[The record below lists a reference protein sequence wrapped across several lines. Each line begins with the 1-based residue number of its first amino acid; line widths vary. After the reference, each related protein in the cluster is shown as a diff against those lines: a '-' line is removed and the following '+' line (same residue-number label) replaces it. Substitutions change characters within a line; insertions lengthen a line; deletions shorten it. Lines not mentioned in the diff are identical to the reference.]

1 LKHLFT
7 FLFFIPLT
15 VLSQFNDAFT
25 DGDFSN
31 NPTWQG
37 EEINFEVDANNQ
49 LHLNAPAVTDKSH
62 LFTPSVAI
70 DTASWQ
76 CYVRL
81 EFNPSASNKAR
92 IYLVSDQS
100 NLEGSLNGYF
110 IQLGNTE
117 DEVSLYRQTG
127 TSVTEIIDGT
137 DGLLNESIV
146 EVLVKATRDTDGNW
160 ELLADTSL
168 TSSFASQGTVQDTT
182 SQSSQYFG
190 VLCDYT
196 STRSDKFYFDDFIV
210 TGNAYLD
217 VEAPE
222 ITSVIA
228 TSATNLQITFN
239 EPIDQAS
246 AETLGNYSISN
257 GIGNP
262 ASATLT
268 SPTIVELSFTSSF
281 PIGTALTLTTNQVTD
296 LSGNPIVNASNPFT
310 FYEFDVAAFKDIVI
324 NEIMADPTP
333 SFGLPELEYVE
344 LFNASNKLIDIS
356 GLVFS
361 DASSSGSV
369 TSFEVL
375 APGEYV
381 ILCDVDNTAAFS
393 AYGRVVGLSSL
404 PGLNNDGDDVS
415 IAIDSVIIDQLSYN
429 LSWYNDPIKDDG
441 GYSLELINP
450 LTPCGGKNNW
460 TASLNA
466 SGGTPGLQNSVFNV
480 DPDITSP
487 LVQEVSI
494 VSLSKIQIDFNE
506 VMDSASLVN
515 GNYTIDNGIT
525 IQSVEPGAFFE
536 SVALSL
542 SPNLDSSVIYTLSIA
557 GQSDCVGNDITSSS
571 FEFGIGSSP
580 EPFDLIINEIYPIL
594 SETSGLPNA
603 EFLEIYNRSEKLI
616 STEGIMISDASSFS
630 SLFSGAILPGEYIIV
645 CDDAHEALF
654 STFGKVIPCGSLPSL
669 NNAGDDLQLLTE
681 KTIVDRVTY
690 SDEWFRDAQKSDGGW
705 SLERINPNDLCGI
718 SSNWRESDAALGGTP
733 GQENSIFD
741 ASPAPPVSIESA
753 QFVSSVSIEMNFS
766 SRLDSMNNSAYV
778 NGESYSMILDASFNS
793 ALLSSAEIFDGG
805 QVYFIEIDSL
815 ENCAGISSYNLTYEL
830 YLHDSGDVVINE
842 VLFNPR
848 GSGSDFVELINTAQS
863 NINLEGWSLGYYDSK
878 DSLRFNSIATNQKSI
893 GALGFKALCEDANDV
908 VANYPFAVIENL
920 HLMDLPN
927 YPNSEGSVILFDQLG
942 RQMDRFDYTE
952 DLHFSLLDDLDGVSL
967 ERLSASR
974 ASNDPGNWHSASSTE
989 NYATPGYQNSQDYAN
1004 ANAEAGVVLS
1014 SEFISPD
1021 NDGYQDVVNIN
1032 YNFPSAGYS
1041 MTVHVFNDRGVE
1053 IKTVASNQLIGSTGS
1068 FTWDGTNDNGEK
1080 AAMGIHIILVEAFNL
1095 KNEKEKFRLPVV
1107 VASMLN

>member
-1 LKHLFT
+1 MKHLFT

-344 LFNASNKLIDIS
+344 LFNVSNKLIDIS

-466 SGGTPGLQNSVFNV
+466 SGGSPGLQNSVFNV

-1041 MTVHVFNDRGVE
+1041 MTVRVFNDRGVE
-1053 IKTVASNQLIGSTGS
+1053 IKTVASNQLIGATGS
-1068 FTWDGTNDNGEK
+1068 FTWDGTNENGEK
-1080 AAMGIHIILVEAFNL
+1080 AATGIHIVLAETFNL
-1095 KNEKEKFRLPVV
+1095 KNEKEKFRLPIV
-1107 VASMLN
+1107 VASRLN

>member
-1 LKHLFT
+1 M
-7 FLFFIPLT
+7 T

>member
-1 LKHLFT
+1 MKHLFT

-344 LFNASNKLIDIS
+344 LFNVSNKLIDIS

-681 KTIVDRVTY
+681 KTIVERVTY

-893 GALGFKALCEDANDV
+893 GAQGFKALCEDANDV

-920 HLMDLPN
+920 HLMDLPS

-942 RQMDRFDYTE
+942 RQMDRLDYSE
-952 DLHFSLLDDLDGVSL
+952 ELHFSLLDDLDGVSL

-974 ASNDPGNWHSASSTE
+974 TSNDPGNWHSASSTE

>member
-1 LKHLFT
+1 
-7 FLFFIPLT
+7 LT

-681 KTIVDRVTY
+681 KTIVERVTY

>member
-1 LKHLFT
+1 
-7 FLFFIPLT
+7 LT

-70 DTASWQ
+70 DTARWQ

-344 LFNASNKLIDIS
+344 LFNVSNKLIDIS

>member
-1 LKHLFT
+1 
-7 FLFFIPLT
+7 LT